1 MAGPGSDPVRVVI
14 LDDYEGMAATVPAFE
29 TLKQRADVVV
39 MRTRLKNDAEFAN
52 ALREAQVVLLMR
64 ERTRLGE
71 KELGLAPAL
80 RHIAQTGK
88 TSVHLDLKTA
98 TRRGISISMT
108 GSDSGTSTVEL
119 TIALMLS
126 VLRQLSLVD
135 RRMRQEAW
143 PAIPGHLMEG
153 KTVGLVGLG
162 RIGSEVARICRA
174 LNARVVATSRTL
186 TDEKAQA
193 AGAARLSFEEL
204 LRQSDII
211 TIHVPLSD
219 ATRGLIGDKEFALMK
234 PGAFLIN
241 TARGP
246 IVSTPALVR
255 ALEEGRLGGAG
266 IDVYDEEP
274 LPFEHP
280 LRRFDNAVLLPHRG
294 YATVEILQQRYEQ
307 AIKNILGFLDGK
319 PVDLLNPEVLSGR

>member
-1 MAGPGSDPVRVVI
+1 MAGPGSDAIRVLI

-29 TLKQRADVVV
+29 KLKQRADVVV
-39 MRTRLKNDAEFAN
+39 MRTRLKNEAELAN
-52 ALREAQVVLLMR
+52 ALREAQVLLLMR

-71 KELGLAPAL
+71 KELGLAPVL
-80 RHIAQTGK
+80 KHIAQTGK
-88 TSVHLDLKTA
+88 TSIHLDLKTA

-108 GSDSGTSTVEL
+108 GADTGTSTVEL

-126 VLRQLSLVD
+126 VLRQIPLVD

-143 PAIPGHLMEG
+143 PAIPGRLMEG

-162 RIGSEVARICRA
+162 RIGSEVGRICRA
-174 LNARVVATSRTL
+174 LNAKVVATSRTL

-193 AGAARLSFEEL
+193 AGATRLSFEDL
-204 LRQSDII
+204 LRQSDIV
-211 TIHVPLSD
+211 TIHVPLSEG
-219 ATRGLIGDKEFALMK
+219 TRGLIGDKEFALMK

-255 ALEEGRLGGAG
+255 ALEEGRLGGVG

-307 AIKNILGFLDGK
+307 AINNILNFLDGK